1 MAKSIELKSR
11 NLSLS
16 RQVKFTSLAG
26 LATTLIALI
35 VLAQNYYKHAAVVED
50 YSVKLSL
57 IYNLI
62 VYGTY
67 ALATPVI
74 LRLTDKIKLRE
85 GKWYWQFSAHLGLS
99 IVLALI
105 HMLFCNL
112 FLFAIDLSSTPIFPR
127 FIAKY
132 LTNVIHIHLLIYWAI
147 VLLVSFYRDLYPS
160 QKPPGVTAKN
170 LLSSFTVKEN
180 GRAFSVE
187 FDQVY
192 WIEAQ
197 DHYQKLHTSSGAHL
211 IKNSM
216 KNLETHLPSDTFK
229 RAHRS
234 YFINTGHIIA
244 RLNKYDG
251 QKGEFLELS
260 CGITLKLGKAYRN
273 QFTNRGIVNE

>member
-1 MAKSIELKSR
+1 MAKSIEVKSR

-26 LATTLIALI
+26 LVTTVIALI
-35 VLAQNYYKHAAVVED
+35 VLAQNYYKYESVVED

-57 IYNLI
+57 VYNLI

-67 ALATPVI
+67 ALATPLI

-85 GKWYWQFSAHLGLS
+85 GKWYWQFLMHLGFS
-99 IVLALI
+99 IALALV

-112 FLFAIDLSSTPIFPR
+112 FLFAIDLSSTPVFPR

-147 VLLVSFYRDLYPS
+147 VLLVSFYRDLYPVHES
-160 QKPPGVTAKN
+160 SEPSADN
-170 LLSSFTVKEN
+170 LLSRFTVKEN
-180 GRAFSVE
+180 GRAFAVE

-197 DHYQKLHTSSGAHL
+197 DHYQKLHTVSGPHL
-211 IKNSM
+211 IKDSM
-216 KNLETHLPSDTFK
+216 KNLEAHLPSVRFK

-234 YFINTGHIIA
+234 YFINTEHIIA
-244 RLNKYDG
+244 RLNKYEG

-260 CGITLKLGKAYRN
+260 CGTVLKLGKAYRN
-273 QFTNRGIVNE
+273 HFHEQANR

>member
-1 MAKSIELKSR
+1 MAKSFELNAGR
-11 NLSLS
+11 LSLS

-26 LATTLIALI
+26 LVTTLIALI
-35 VLAQNYYKHAAVVED
+35 VLAQNYYKYAAVVED

-67 ALATPVI
+67 ALATPLI
-74 LRLTDKIKLRE
+74 LKLTDSIRLRE
-85 GKWYWQFSAHLGLS
+85 GKWYWRISAHLGIS
-99 IVLALI
+99 ILLALV

-132 LTNVIHIHLLIYWAI
+132 LTNVIHIHLMIYWAI
-147 VLLVSFYRDLYPS
+147 VLLVSFYRDLYPAEKVS
-160 QKPPGVTAKN
+160 DVPDAD
-170 LLSSFTVKEN
+170 LLEHFTITEN
-180 GRAFSVE
+180 GRTFHLA

-197 DHYQKLHTSSGAHL
+197 DHYQKLHTAAGSYL
-211 IKNSM
+211 IKDSM
-216 KNLETHLPSDTFK
+216 KNLEVVLPENTFK

-234 YFINTGHIIA
+234 YFINTQHVSA
-244 RLNKYDG
+244 RVKQYET
-251 QKGEFLELS
+251 QKGDFLELS
-260 CGITLKLGKAYRN
+260 NGTVLKLSKAYRSH
-273 QFTNRGIVNE
+273 FHE